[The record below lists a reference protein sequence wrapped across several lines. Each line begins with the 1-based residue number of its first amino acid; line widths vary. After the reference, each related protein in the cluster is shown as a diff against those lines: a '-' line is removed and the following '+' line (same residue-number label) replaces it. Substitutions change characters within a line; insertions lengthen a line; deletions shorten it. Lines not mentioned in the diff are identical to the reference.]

1 MLAHQYINNIYSAA
15 ASLLEVFAAFSAIL
29 CPHCASSVWLDMQ
42 AVGVVCEKRP
52 PGSQDTVL
60 FNDTIF
66 YNIAYGNV
74 HATKQEVEEA
84 ARMADLEKVILRMPL
99 GYETQVYCAYLNTSY
114 VDLAFSSV

>member
-1 MLAHQYINNIYSAA
+1 
-15 ASLLEVFAAFSAIL
+15 
-29 CPHCASSVWLDMQ
+29 
-42 AVGVVCEKRP
+42 
-52 PGSQDTVL
+52 VL

-99 GYETQVYCAYLNTSY
+99 GYETQVYSAYLYTSCRKRCPACIVY
-114 VDLAFSSV
+114 SSNKACT